1 MVLVVVQE
9 EVETGLVL
17 GTAGEEEEVVVGV
30 EEEEVGVVEQGQE
43 AGNPQGLHLETG
55 GPAVG

>member
-1 MVLVVVQE
+1 MVVQE

-30 EEEEVGVVEQGQE
+30 EEEEVGVVERGQE
-43 AGNPQGLHLETG
+43 VGNPLGLHLETG